1 MKEPNKP
8 TTAAPLH
15 GIVRRPHK
23 FHRKMVGGPMNGS
36 DVPESHGL
44 RNVECFQR
52 FGVGRM
58 EQYRSMCF
66 ASPVEFC
73 DLFVHESIT
82 DDQAWDAANELL

>member
-1 MKEPNKP
+1 MSSKKTPSS
-8 TTAAPLH
+8 TSVDS
-15 GIVRRPHK
+15 IVRRPHK

-44 RNVECFQR
+44 RNVECLRQ
-52 FGVGRM
+52 FGEGMM
-58 EQYRSMCF
+58 ETYRSVCF

-82 DDQAWDAANELL
+82 DDQALDAANELL